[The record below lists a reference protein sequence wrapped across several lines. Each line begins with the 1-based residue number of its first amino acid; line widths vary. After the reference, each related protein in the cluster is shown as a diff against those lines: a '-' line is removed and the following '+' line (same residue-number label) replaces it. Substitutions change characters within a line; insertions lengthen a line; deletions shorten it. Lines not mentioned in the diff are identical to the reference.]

1 MNQSKKSF
9 NLMAMLTVAAVFAL
23 VGCDDSSTDPD
34 EDTLVGS
41 WNFTSMMVYYGSSVA
56 TADSSEDMTADADA
70 PTVLTFNDDGT
81 GSDVSK
87 NQAGSDTTNTWT
99 YIATATEITITT
111 TEDGET
117 EDMVLSY
124 VLSGNTL
131 TLTVHEEAD
140 IEDDWPE
147 TWMVLTFAKQ

>member
-1 MNQSKKSF
+1 MNQSKKLF
-9 NLMAMLTVAAVFAL
+9 NLMAMLTVAAVFTL

-56 TADSSEDMTADADA
+56 SADSSADMTADAEA
-70 PTVLTFNDDGT
+70 PTVLTFSDDGT

-87 NQAGSDTTNTWT
+87 NEAGSDTTYTWT
-99 YIATATEITITT
+99 YTTTATEITITA
-111 TEDGET
+111 TEDGVP

-131 TLTVHEEAD
+131 TLTIHEEAD
-140 IEDDWPE
+140 TEYDEPE
-147 TWMVLTFAKQ
+147 MWMVMTFTKQ